1 MPSPTKN
8 ARRTVPD
15 LLLAAANEA
24 NDDGN
29 YARAYALFDAAFQL
43 LPVLSSQI
51 SAANMLL
58 KLGHASRALQAYDEI
73 PVSQLSEKAAALVHR
88 KRGEAQQA
96 VAGGKDVADPP
107 PSFSVDEVLMR
118 GGQQANASGDTQLA
132 RDAYLACGGALAKLS
147 AANMLL
153 KLGDAPGAIAEYS
166 ALDTGALG
174 DAAAVLRRK
183 LAEAELR
190 DER

>member
-43 LPVLSSQI
+43 LPALSSQI

-58 KLGHASRALQAYDEI
+58 KLGHASRALQ
-73 PVSQLSEKAAALVHR
+73 
-88 KRGEAQQA
+88 
-96 VAGGKDVADPP
+96 GGKEKGK
-107 PSFSVDEVLMR
+107 SC
-118 GGQQANASGDTQLA
+118 
-132 RDAYLACGGALAKLS
+132 AC
-147 AANMLL
+147 
-153 KLGDAPGAIAEYS
+153 
-166 ALDTGALG
+166 
-174 DAAAVLRRK
+174 
-183 LAEAELR
+183 
-190 DER
+190 